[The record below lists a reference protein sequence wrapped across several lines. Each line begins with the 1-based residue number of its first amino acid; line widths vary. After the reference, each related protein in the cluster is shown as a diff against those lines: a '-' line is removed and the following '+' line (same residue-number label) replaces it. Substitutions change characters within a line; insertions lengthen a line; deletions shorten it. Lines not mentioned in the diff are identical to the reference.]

1 MDKEGDDR
9 FSEHTPCYLRPGR
22 QETRGHKYS
31 LKLLRRL
38 SRVLR
43 AFGQPFRN
51 MSQHDPTMLGYVA
64 LKCYNRLAGALF
76 TFSPPTLPLTEN
88 VKLGIIRD

>member
-1 MDKEGDDR
+1 MDGEGDDR

-38 SRVLR
+38 LR

-51 MSQHDPTMLGYVA
+51 MIQQCWDMLRWNVA
-64 LKCYNRLAGALF
+64 IVWPGLN
-76 TFSPPTLPLTEN
+76 LPNLILSNEH
-88 VKLGIIRD
+88 